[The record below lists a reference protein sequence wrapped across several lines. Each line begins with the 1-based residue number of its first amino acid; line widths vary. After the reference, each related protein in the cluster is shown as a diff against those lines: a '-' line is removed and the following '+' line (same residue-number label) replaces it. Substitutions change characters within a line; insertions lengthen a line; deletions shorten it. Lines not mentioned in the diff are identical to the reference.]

1 MLNLAINGFGR
12 IGRVTLRTIV
22 ENYHNRVRVT
32 AINTSGSM
40 DTAGWA
46 HFLKYDTVYGRF
58 NHKVTVLPPKMASEI
73 GRIMIDEEEYPV
85 LAIREPARIPW
96 GDYGVETVLECTGVF
111 RDRQAEGHLEK
122 SKVKSQKSK
131 IEDKERGVKKA
142 IISAPPKDESIPT
155 FVLGV
160 NEEKY
165 QGEKLIS
172 IGSCTTNCVAPVVKL
187 MDQEFG
193 FLEAVMTTI
202 HAYTASQ
209 QLVDGSSSDWREGRA
224 AAQNLI
230 PAGTG
235 AAQSVVAAYPAA
247 AGRFAAFS
255 VRAPVVCG
263 SYSTF
268 VFKTKRKTTVDEVN
282 QKLEEAA
289 AGPLR
294 GILKV
299 SYEPLV
305 STDIL
310 GESASAII
318 DAANTEVLSDD
329 LVYLGAWYDNE
340 WGYSCRLVEM
350 AERIHE

>member
-12 IGRVTLRTIV
+12 IGRVTLRTII

-58 NHKVTVLPPKMASEI
+58 NHKVAVLPPKMASEI

-85 LAIREPARIPW
+85 LAIREPVRIPW
-96 GDYGVETVLECTGVF
+96 SDYGVETVLECTGVF
-111 RDRQAEGHLEK
+111 RDRQAEGHFK
-122 SKVKSQKSK
+122 GGAKKV
-131 IEDKERGVKKA
+131 

-165 QGEKLIS
+165 RGEKLIS

-235 AAQSVVAAYPAA
+235 AAQSVVAAYPPA

-350 AERIHE
+350 AEKIHG

>member
-12 IGRVTLRTIV
+12 IGRVTLRTII

-85 LAIREPARIPW
+85 LAIKEPARIPW
-96 GDYGVETVLECTGVF
+96 SDYGVETVLECTGVF
-111 RDRQAEGHLEK
+111 RDRQAEGHFK
-122 SKVKSQKSK
+122 GGAKKV
-131 IEDKERGVKKA
+131 

-247 AGRFAAFS
+247 GGRFAAFS

-350 AERIHE
+350 AEKIHEEGE

>member
-1 MLNLAINGFGR
+1 
-12 IGRVTLRTIV
+12 
-22 ENYHNRVRVT
+22 
-32 AINTSGSM
+32 
-40 DTAGWA
+40 
-46 HFLKYDTVYGRF
+46 
-58 NHKVTVLPPKMASEI
+58 
-73 GRIMIDEEEYPV
+73 
-85 LAIREPARIPW
+85 
-96 GDYGVETVLECTGVF
+96 
-111 RDRQAEGHLEK
+111 
-122 SKVKSQKSK
+122 
-131 IEDKERGVKKA
+131 
-142 IISAPPKDESIPT
+142 
-155 FVLGV
+155 
-160 NEEKY
+160 
-165 QGEKLIS
+165 
-172 IGSCTTNCVAPVVKL
+172 VAPVVKL

-310 GESASAII
+310 GESVSAII

-350 AERIHE
+350 AEKIHEEDE

>member
-12 IGRVTLRTIV
+12 IGRVTLRTII

-85 LAIREPARIPW
+85 LAIREPVRIPW
-96 GDYGVETVLECTGVF
+96 SDYGVETVLECTGVF
-111 RDRQAEGHLEK
+111 RDRQAEGHFK
-122 SKVKSQKSK
+122 GGAKKV
-131 IEDKERGVKKA
+131 

-235 AAQSVVAAYPAA
+235 AAQSVVAAYPPA

-350 AERIHE
+350 AEKIHG

>member
-12 IGRVTLRTIV
+12 IGRVTLRTII

-58 NHKVTVLPPKMASEI
+58 NHKVAVLPPKMASEI

-85 LAIREPARIPW
+85 LAIREPVRIPW
-96 GDYGVETVLECTGVF
+96 SDYGVETVLECTGVF
-111 RDRQAEGHLEK
+111 RDRQAEGHFK
-122 SKVKSQKSK
+122 GGAKKV
-131 IEDKERGVKKA
+131 

-160 NEEKY
+160 NEKEYK
-165 QGEKLIS
+165 GETLIS

-235 AAQSVVAAYPAA
+235 AAQSVVAAYPPA

-350 AERIHE
+350 AEKIHG

>member
-12 IGRVTLRTIV
+12 IGRITLRTII
-22 ENYHNRVRVT
+22 ENYRDRVRVT

-40 DTAGWA
+40 DAAGWA

-58 NHKVTVLPPKMASEI
+58 GHQITVLPPKMASEI

-96 GDYGVETVLECTGVF
+96 GDYGTETVLECTGVF
-111 RDRQAEGHLEK
+111 RDRQAEGHFK
-122 SKVKSQKSK
+122 GGAKKV
-131 IEDKERGVKKA
+131 

-160 NEEKY
+160 NEKEYK
-165 QGEKLIS
+165 GETLIS

-230 PAGTG
+230 PTGTG
-235 AAQSVVAAYPAA
+235 AAQSVVAAYPLAE
-247 AGRFAAFS
+247 GRFAAFS

-350 AERIHE
+350 AEKIHE

>member
-12 IGRVTLRTIV
+12 IGRVTLRTII

-85 LAIREPARIPW
+85 LAIKEPARIPW

-111 RDRQAEGHLEK
+111 RDRQAEGHFK
-122 SKVKSQKSK
+122 GGAKKV
-131 IEDKERGVKKA
+131 

-310 GESASAII
+310 GESVSAII

-350 AERIHE
+350 AEKIHEEDE